1 MSLILEKK
9 VLAPSIYEFVLEA
22 PDVAR
27 KAEAGQFV
35 VLRINE
41 KGERIPL
48 TIADY
53 DRRAGTIT
61 IVFQEVGKTTKQL
74 GQLKKG
80 DTITN
85 FIGPLGKPSPVM
97 EKGTVVCIG
106 GGMGIAP
113 IYPIAAALKNKGN
126 RVVSIIGAR
135 NRELLIWE
143 ERMRKVSD
151 ELHIT
156 TDDGSYGRQGFVSD
170 ELRDLMDKVSKIDLV
185 FAIGP
190 VVMMRAVCEVT
201 RPCKLKTLVSLNPI
215 MVDATGMCG
224 CCRVSVGEETK
235 FACVDGPDFD
245 GHKVNFEELIA
256 RQRIYLKEEKIA
268 MERCSCSENE
278 RVA

>member
-1 MSLILEKK
+1 LSLILENK
-9 VLAPSIYEFVLEA
+9 VLAPSIHEFLMEA
-22 PDVAR
+22 PEIAR
-27 KAEAGQFV
+27 KAEPGQFV

-53 DRRAGTIT
+53 DRGEGTVT
-61 IVFQEVGKTTKQL
+61 IVFQEVGKTTGQL
-74 GQLKKG
+74 GQLKAG
-80 DTITN
+80 DKISN
-85 FIGPLGKPSPVM
+85 LIGPLGRPSPLI
-97 EKGTVVCIG
+97 EGGTVVCIG
-106 GGMGIAP
+106 GGLGIAP
-113 IYPIAAALKNKGN
+113 IYPIAASLKAKGN
-126 RVVSIIGAR
+126 RVISIIGSR

-143 ERMRKVSD
+143 ERMRKVSA
-151 ELHIT
+151 ELRIT
-156 TDDGSYGRQGFVSD
+156 TDDGSSGRQGFVSD
-170 ELRDLMDKVSKIDLV
+170 ELRDLMDKENKIDLV

-201 RPCKLKTLVSLNPI
+201 RPGKLRTLVSLNPI

-224 CCRVSVGEETK
+224 CCRVSVGKETK

-268 MERCSCSENE
+268 RERCSRRAE
-278 RVA
+278 

>member
-1 MSLILEKK
+1 MSLILENK
-9 VLAPSIYEFVLEA
+9 VLAPSIHEFILEA

-27 KAEAGQFV
+27 KAEPGQFV

-53 DRRAGTIT
+53 DRREGTVT
-61 IVFQEVGKTTKQL
+61 IVFQEVGKTTGQL
-74 GQLKKG
+74 GQLKSG
-80 DTITN
+80 DRITN
-85 FIGPLGKPSPVM
+85 FIGPLGKPSPLI
-97 EKGTVVCIG
+97 EGGTVVCIG
-106 GGMGIAP
+106 GGLGIAP
-113 IYPIAAALKNKGN
+113 IYPIAAALKDKGN
-126 RVVSIIGAR
+126 RVISIIGAR

-151 ELHIT
+151 ELRIT
-156 TDDGSYGRQGFVSD
+156 TDDGSFGRQGFVSD
-170 ELRDLMDKVSKIDLV
+170 ELRDLMDKGNKIDLV

-201 RPCKLKTLVSLNPI
+201 RPGKLRTLVSLNPI

-256 RQRIYLKEEKIA
+256 RQRIYLEEEKIA
-268 MERCSCSENE
+268 RERCCH
-278 RVA
+278 